1 MAPSPSSYH
10 HGDLRQTLIRE
21 AETLL
26 AEGGEEALSLR
37 KLADRVG
44 VSRTAA
50 YHHFKDKHDL
60 LVAVA
65 ERGFEQLN
73 ALLVSEQGGSTQGN
87 PLERLSRAVA
97 AYIDFA
103 LNEAARYELM
113 FGSAF
118 WRQEPDE
125 RLQRRARES
134 FRFYA
139 GLLGELHEAGVLAK
153 PEDPLR
159 LAQVMW
165 ASVHGLVKLA
175 HDGIL
180 VRTSDLH
187 DIARYAVLRLLG
199 PVSPDLSTTGVMP
212 VPS

>member
-1 MAPSPSSYH
+1 MPLSSSSYH
-10 HGDLRQTLIRE
+10 HGDLYQTLIRE
-21 AETLL
+21 AEALL
-26 AEGGEEALSLR
+26 TEGGAEALSLR
-37 KLADRVG
+37 KLAERAG

-73 ALLVSEQGGSTQGN
+73 AMLMGEHNDGPWVA
-87 PLERLSRAVA
+87 PLDRLSGAVA

-103 LNEAARYELM
+103 LNHAARYELM

-139 GLLGELHEAGVLAK
+139 GLLVALHESGHLSRQ
-153 PEDPLR
+153 EDPLR

-187 DIARYAVLRLLG
+187 DIARYAVLRLLEGATG
-199 PVSPDLSTTGVMP
+199 PFSVLPESTP
-212 VPS
+212 A